1 MNVNNAGLANF
12 PNGKIRGGIRL
23 AASGIVHSHSDI
35 QFTLSDIRLTASDI
49 ESVFSRQAVPSAPR

>member
-1 MNVNNAGLANF
+1 MV
-12 PNGKIRGGIRL
+12 IRL